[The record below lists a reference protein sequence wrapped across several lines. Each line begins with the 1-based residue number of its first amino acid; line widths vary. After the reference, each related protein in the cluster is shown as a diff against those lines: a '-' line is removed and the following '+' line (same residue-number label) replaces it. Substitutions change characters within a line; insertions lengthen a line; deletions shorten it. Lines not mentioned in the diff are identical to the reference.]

1 MSKGKLSYDQL
12 ISDLKK
18 KIYHPIYF
26 FTGDEPYYLD
36 KATAFI
42 MENVL
47 TSEEKAFNLTVF
59 YGKDSDVASI
69 INAAKRFPMMANYQL
84 IIVKEA
90 QELRTF
96 DNFVHYLEKP
106 LKSTILVINYK
117 YKNLDKRTKLFKL
130 FEQNSVVFQSD
141 KLYED
146 QIPAWISNHLG
157 KKNLKIEQKAAVML
171 TEFLGND
178 LSKIVN
184 ELEKLMIT
192 LPVNSNQ
199 ITSLHVEKNIG
210 ISKEYNIYELQS
222 ALSKKD
228 VLKANRIINYFA
240 QNQKNN
246 HITVTITSLFFYF
259 SKILVYHTLQDKS
272 RPKAAAAIK
281 VNPYFMSEYE
291 NAAKSYPI
299 KKVVEIISDL
309 REYDLKSKGFGN
321 SSADAGDLLKELI
334 FKILH

>member
-1 MSKGKLSYDQL
+1 MSKGKLSYEQL

-47 TSEEKAFNLTVF
+47 TNEEKAFNQTVF
-59 YGKDSDVASI
+59 YGKDSDVPSI

-90 QELRTF
+90 QELRAF
-96 DNFVHYLEKP
+96 DSFVHYVENP

-117 YKNLDKRTKLFKL
+117 YKSLDKRTKLFRL

-146 QIPAWISNHLG
+146 RIPAWISEHLG

-178 LSKIVN
+178 LSRISN

-192 LPVNSNQ
+192 LPANSNL
-199 ITSLHVEKNIG
+199 ITSFHVEKNIG
-210 ISKEYNIYELQS
+210 ISKEYNNFELQN

-259 SKILVYHTLQDKS
+259 SKILVYHTLPDKS

-281 VNPYFMSEYE
+281 VNPYFMAEYE
-291 NAAKSYPI
+291 NAARNYPV
-299 KKVVEIISDL
+299 KKVVEIISYL

-321 SSADAGDLLKELI
+321 SSTDAGDLLKELMY
-334 FKILH
+334 KILH